1 VAEVFKALEFD
12 NFKIHINHRQL
23 LKCLIKAAGIEADK
37 ESTTL
42 VAVDKLDKV
51 GTDGVKK
58 ELLDRGISQQQS
70 EALLQLIKR
79 PDSLSEEQELERLR
93 EALVEIDEAQ
103 TYIDEIRNLLELL
116 KNTNADG
123 TAFVDASLARGLGYY
138 TGAIFE
144 IRSSELGSSLGGG
157 GRYNELIGMFRGR
170 QIPAVGFSIG
180 FERLVMILEEKGFF
194 GDLAAGPELM
204 LCHFKD
210 VADAEVLKV
219 ANLFRSSGLKVEV
232 FPETPKIGKQISYAE
247 TVNAN
252 WVAILG
258 ATEVAEQKVKVKNL
272 KTGEQKTLTYQQA
285 AEFNK

>member
-1 VAEVFKALEFD
+1 
-12 NFKIHINHRQL
+12 
-23 LKCLIKAAGIEADK
+23 
-37 ESTTL
+37 
-42 VAVDKLDKV
+42 
-51 GTDGVKK
+51 
-58 ELLDRGISQQQS
+58 
-70 EALLQLIKR
+70 
-79 PDSLSEEQELERLR
+79 
-93 EALVEIDEAQ
+93 
-103 TYIDEIRNLLELL
+103 
-116 KNTNADG
+116 
-123 TAFVDASLARGLGYY
+123 
-138 TGAIFE
+138 
-144 IRSSELGSSLGGG
+144 
-157 GRYNELIGMFRGR
+157 
-170 QIPAVGFSIG
+170 
-180 FERLVMILEEKGFF
+180 
-194 GDLAAGPELM
+194 M